1 MTLTA
6 VPLVSSLE
14 GLSSPVSGDKGST
27 LLDFKGFEGSW
38 TFSISELPESVTL
51 DFGRIDELFSVLL
64 EFVST
69 GFSI

>member
-6 VPLVSSLE
+6 VPPVSSLE
-14 GLSSPVSGDKGST
+14 GLSSPASGDRGST

-38 TFSISELPESVTL
+38 TFLISEL
-51 DFGRIDELFSVLL
+51 DIGGIDELFSVLL